1 MAEVKIAADSG
12 GGSVGLKG
20 PASTTSNAAVQF
32 KLPVADGTAGQ
43 VLKTDGSG
51 NLSWTT
57 PASSFPTH
65 LDVWLLT
72 SAKNWSGTN
81 TFTDWERITNAD
93 FGNFGAAMTYD
104 TSTGIFTFPATGIW
118 HIAYQCLVFDG
129 TENAYTW
136 AWIDKTTD
144 GGSNFATLV
153 ESSDS
158 IPDDGSNTV
167 HGSPSMEVTFDV
179 QNTTNYKVKFKI
191 ANEQG
196 AQIGAA
202 NNVLKTGAIF
212 TRIGDT

>member
-12 GGSVGLKG
+12 GGSVGLVG

-32 KLPVADGTAGQ
+32 KLPVADGSAGQ

-65 LDVWLLT
+65 LETWLLT
-72 SAKNWSGTN
+72 SNKNWSGTN
-81 TFTDWERITNAD
+81 TFTDWVRTTNAD
-93 FGNFGAAMTYD
+93 FGNFGDAMTMD
-104 TSTGIFTFPATGIW
+104 GNGIFTFPATGIW
-118 HIAYQCLVFDG
+118 HIHYQCLVYDG

-136 AWIDKTTD
+136 AFIEKTPD
-144 GGSNFATLV
+144 NSNYTTLV

-179 QNTTNYKVKFKI
+179 QNTTNYKIRFKI

-196 AQIGAA
+196 AAIGGGSTT
-202 NNVLKTGAIF
+202 LKTGAIF